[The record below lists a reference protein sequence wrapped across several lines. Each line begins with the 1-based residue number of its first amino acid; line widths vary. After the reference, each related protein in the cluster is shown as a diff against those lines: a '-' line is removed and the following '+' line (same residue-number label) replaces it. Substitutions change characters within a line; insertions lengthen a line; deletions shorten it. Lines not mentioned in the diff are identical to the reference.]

1 MNANLN
7 TGITGEII
15 MISII
20 QTVFLIAVSPL
31 ISGIIK
37 KVKAVC
43 QFRQG
48 PPVLQPYYDLIKY
61 TKKESVVSDTA
72 SWLFFATPYIMLAA
86 FSLAAFL
93 IPTLSYKYSVS
104 PLADI
109 ILIIYLMALARFFL
123 TLAAMDTASAFGGM
137 ASSREM
143 MVCSIA
149 EPSIILSFISIALTQ
164 RSTNLSN
171 IMSSVAGAP
180 NIMFTAENLFVLF
193 ALFLIVIAETGRVP
207 FDNPATHLELTMI
220 HEGMILEYCGK
231 YLAMINLAAYIKQA
245 ALFTLIVNI
254 FFPYA
259 MMSVLT
265 LNAFLISAAA
275 YLFKIIIFSIIVG
288 VFESSI
294 SKSRL
299 FQLPD
304 LIGIAFVLALT
315 SIITNIVKS

>member
-1 MNANLN
+1 MDMNLN
-7 TGITGEII
+7 TGITVEII
-15 MISII
+15 TISIA
-20 QTVFLIAVSPL
+20 QTMLLVAAAPL

-37 KVKAVC
+37 KVKAIC
-43 QFRQG
+43 QFRKG

-61 TKKESVVSDTA
+61 AKKEAVVSHTA
-72 SWLFFATPYIMLAA
+72 SWLFFITPYIMLAA

-93 IPTLSYKYSVS
+93 IPTLSYKYSIS

-164 RSTNLSN
+164 KSTNLSN
-171 IMSSVAGAP
+171 IMSSVASAP

-207 FDNPATHLELTMI
+207 FDNPATHLELTMV

-231 YLAMINLAAYIKQA
+231 HLAMVNLAAYIKQA
-245 ALFTLIVNI
+245 ALFTLVVNI

-259 MMSVLT
+259 MMNVLT
-265 LNAFLISAAA
+265 FTSLLISAAA
-275 YLFKIIIFSIIVG
+275 YLLKIIIFSIIVG

-304 LIGIAFVLALT
+304 LMGISFVLALT

>member
-1 MNANLN
+1 MNTNQ
-7 TGITGEII
+7 EII
-15 MISII
+15 IISVVQTMI
-20 QTVFLIAVSPL
+20 LIALAPL
-31 ISGIIK
+31 ISGVIK

-48 PPVLQPYYDLIKY
+48 PPLMQPYYDLIKY
-61 TKKESVVSDTA
+61 LKKDSVVSDTA
-72 SWLFFATPYIMLAA
+72 SWLFFVTPYVMLAA
-86 FSLAAFL
+86 FSLAAFF
-93 IPTLSYKYSVS
+93 IPAISYKFSMSSV
-104 PLADI
+104 ADI
-109 ILIIYLMALARFFL
+109 ILVFYLLALARFFL

-143 MVCSIA
+143 MLCAIA
-149 EPSIILSFISIALTQ
+149 EPALILSFMSIALTQ
-164 RSTNLSN
+164 KSTNLAN
-171 IMSSVAGAP
+171 IMSSAAGKSF
-180 NIMFTAENLFVLF
+180 MLFSAENLFVFF

-220 HEGMILEYCGK
+220 HEGMILEYSGK
-231 YLAMINLAAYIKQA
+231 HLAMIHLAAYIKQA

-254 FFPYA
+254 FFPYY
-259 MMSVLT
+259 MMTAFT
-265 LNAFLISAAA
+265 LASFSAAA
-275 YLFKIIIFSIIVG
+275 AVFILKLIIFSIIVG

-304 LIGIAFVLALT
+304 MIGISFVLALT